1 VQRFLLLC
9 AVVLSLVS
17 TTSSASGRLAIVID
31 DIGYNLKAGE
41 RTARLPGAITLAVIP
56 FTPYGT
62 ELAHLGHAEGKEIML
77 HAPMSNHKG
86 FALGKGG
93 LTESMTEADII
104 ASLRASIAN
113 VPHVVGVN
121 NHMGSLLTER
131 ATVMGWIMQELQAQ
145 SLYFID
151 SRTTAQTQALIEAE
165 KIGLPSRKRDVF
177 LDDTQTHQAIKQQL
191 ERAVKL
197 ASVQGDALAIGH
209 PYPETLALLETL
221 QPLLDRYDVKLVP
234 ASALLR
240 RSIPRTEVPTTS
252 TRRVINHCIAPP
264 LSLWPRPWYPQ
275 DPFTLTDEIYPRAN

>member
-1 VQRFLLLC
+1 MRGTRF
-9 AVVLSLVS
+9 SLVIALCFF
-17 TTSSASGRLAIVID
+17 SSALFAQGRLAIVID
-31 DIGYNLKAGE
+31 DIGYNLTAGE
-41 RTARLPGAITLAVIP
+41 RTARLNGPITLAVIP

-62 ELAHLGHAEGKEIML
+62 QLAQLGHAQGKEIML

-93 LTESMTEADII
+93 LTESMSEPDII

-131 ATVMGWIMQELQAQ
+131 ATVMSWVMRELKAQ

-151 SRTTAQTQALIEAE
+151 SRTTAKTQALIEAE

-177 LDDTQTHQAIKQQL
+177 LDDTKTTSAIQQQL
-191 ERAVKL
+191 EKAVKL
-197 ASVQGDALAIGH
+197 ASEQGEALAIGH
-209 PYPETLALLETL
+209 PYPETLALLESM
-221 QPLLDRYDVKLVP
+221 QPLLDRYRVTLVP

-240 RSIPRTEVPTTS
+240 RTAPRVSLPALLPTYS
-252 TRRVINHCIAPP
+252 PSRCMAPP
-264 LSLWPRPWYPQ
+264 LQLWPRPWYPR
-275 DPFTLTDEIYPRAN
+275 DPFQAAHEAFSSAH